1 MSAQLLDGKAL
12 SKTIREQLKQDFAAF
27 TAEHGTAPGL
37 AVLRVGDDEASG
49 RLCPRHRQDL
59 PGCRR
64 RLPRRRTAGRACS
77 RPTSAAA
84 IAALNADPA
93 VHGIMILEPLPAHID
108 HPALIDLM
116 APSKDVDGVHPLNAG
131 RLLANRPPFFVP
143 ATPAG
148 GLRLLE
154 QAGVEFKG
162 KNAVIVGRS
171 DIVGKPM
178 ALLLLHRHCT
188 VTITH
193 SRTVDLPG
201 VCRSADI
208 LCLAIGRAEM
218 IKGDWVKPGAIV
230 VDFGTTYTDAG
241 LKGDCDQ
248 AQVAEVAG
256 MLTPVPG
263 GTGPMTNVMLM
274 ENSAGCAAEA
284 RALTNALSRCE
295 PGTGLPVA
303 QVTHASADVTPLRV
317 TNLSKLAQVSS
328 PETRFLSPICWPW
341 GATFWPPCSSPGRW
355 PAA

>member
-1 MSAQLLDGKAL
+1 MSAQLLEGKAFA
-12 SKTIREQLKQDFAAF
+12 KTIRETLKQAFADFAA
-27 TAEHGTAPGL
+27 ANGRAPGL
-37 AVLRVGDDEASG
+37 AVLRVGDDEASAG
-49 RLCPRHRQDL
+49 YARAIDKTCQGVGAAYRAVEL
-59 PGCRR
+59 P
-64 RLPRRRTAGRACS
+64 ASVDQAD
-77 RPTSAAA
+77 AAA
-84 IAALNADPA
+84 ALAELNADPS
-93 VHGIMILEPLPAHID
+93 VDGIMILEPLPSHID

-116 APSKDVDGVHPLNAG
+116 NPLKDVDGVHPLNAG

-154 QAGVEFKG
+154 EAGVQFKG
-162 KNAVIVGRS
+162 KHAVIVGRS

-230 VDFGTTYTDAG
+230 VDFGTTYTDEG
-241 LKGDCDQ
+241 LKGDCDG

-263 GTGPMTNVMLM
+263 GTGPMTNVLLM
-274 ENSAGCAAEA
+274 ENLLAAAQQAASA
-284 RALTNALSRCE
+284 RA
-295 PGTGLPVA
+295 
-303 QVTHASADVTPLRV
+303 
-317 TNLSKLAQVSS
+317 
-328 PETRFLSPICWPW
+328 
-341 GATFWPPCSSPGRW
+341 
-355 PAA
+355 